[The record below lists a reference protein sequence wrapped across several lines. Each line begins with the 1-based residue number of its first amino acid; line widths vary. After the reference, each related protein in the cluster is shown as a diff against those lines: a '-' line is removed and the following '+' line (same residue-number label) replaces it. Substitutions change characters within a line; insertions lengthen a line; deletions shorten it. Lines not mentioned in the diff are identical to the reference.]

1 MRQDQL
7 PKTDEMS
14 DTRDVAGVGDLEME
28 EADRKMEMIGD
39 DGDAENKMVMMM
51 MMMESVEMWGA
62 GEVGLKPR
70 QACDIATRSG

>member
-1 MRQDQL
+1 M
-7 PKTDEMS
+7 M
-14 DTRDVAGVGDLEME
+14 M
-28 EADRKMEMIGD
+28 M
-39 DGDAENKMVMMM
+39 MMM